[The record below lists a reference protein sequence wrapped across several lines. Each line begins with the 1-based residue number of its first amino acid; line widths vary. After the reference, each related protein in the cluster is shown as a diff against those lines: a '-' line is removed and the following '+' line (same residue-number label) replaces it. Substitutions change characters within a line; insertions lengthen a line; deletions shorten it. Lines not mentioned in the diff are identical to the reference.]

1 LQFIAYIDCVKEIR
15 KFSFQETKKV
25 LFKKD
30 TSCDGHIYR
39 YFVLMQLF
47 FIIFKCVIVQSL
59 HEMTWEMGIIC
70 SRAVVLVWEEMV
82 SAAIVANIEAG
93 VTEVTVFVV
102 VWYVVLCYVKYKTVR
117 TSVRTLDNL

>member
-1 LQFIAYIDCVKEIR
+1 
-15 KFSFQETKKV
+15 
-25 LFKKD
+25 
-30 TSCDGHIYR
+30 
-39 YFVLMQLF
+39 MQLF